1 MKTVVRNSFK
11 FFLWWLLFFIT
22 AHVVTIFAVSAT
34 IVLDPTTMLY
44 GYSASILIP
53 LVSLFFAWVFFR
65 KMSDVNLSELIEL
78 SLVWGVLY
86 ALASAFLGPFF
97 YGLPWHVEFTNAGS
111 VVIDLFIMG
120 AFFFVGY
127 RMKIASAVQKPIEV
141 NLLDGVTTGATD
153 MLSERS
159 PKA

>member
-11 FFLWWLLFFIT
+11 FFLWWLMFFIT
-22 AHVVTIFAVSAT
+22 AHVITIFAVSAT
-34 IVLDPTTMLY
+34 VVLDPTTMLY

-53 LVSLFFAWVFFR
+53 IASLFFAWVFFR

-86 ALASAFLGPFF
+86 AIASAFLGPFF

-111 VVIDLFIMG
+111 VVIDLCIMG

-127 RMKIASAVQKPIEV
+127 RIKIASAAQKPIEV
-141 NLLDGVTTGATD
+141 NLLDGVTSASDTP
-153 MLSERS
+153 LERL